1 MKNIEQLLIHIIR
14 RQNAMIDM
22 MSDFM
27 KAYAKVNELPIEEV
41 DDEINKVGDE

>member
-1 MKNIEQLLIHIIR
+1 
-14 RQNAMIDM
+14 MIDM
-22 MSDFM
+22 MSDFI

>member
-1 MKNIEQLLIHIIR
+1 MDNIEQLLIHIIR
-14 RQNAMIDM
+14 RQNAMLDM
-22 MSDFM
+22 MSDFI

>member
-14 RQNAMIDM
+14 RQNAMLDM
-22 MSDFM
+22 MSDFI